1 MYSND
6 KITQSIADAVRKVME
21 EELKGNQHKIDANKN
36 DKVDAHDFELLRK
49 KKKVEEKVVN
59 PYAVGMAAAMKS
71 TGDKP
76 PLKKSTIVK
85 AHDIA
90 KKVDEEVELDEAA
103 TRKEVK
109 KVYSKKGNHIGTIY
123 HVDNGKDKP
132 FISAQYHHG
141 GGAVDNRAKSH
152 EDAEKS
158 IHSSHEATVRNA
170 KNRHAEAKKEYES
183 TSKHLKS
190 IPEEVQ
196 LSFTDL
202 IESYKTGGLKSFFEN
217 FEVDVVE
224 EEATSDEFVA
234 ELEKAKR
241 KAAGKEKNEVAKAA
255 VQAVQQEEVEQIDEI
270 SKKTL
275 GSYIKKANLDTAD
288 KAEAIPQ
295 EYEQGDPRKIPG
307 LKRKLSNR
315 IRGVG
320 KAVNRL
326 AKEDVDHQED

>member
-6 KITQSIADAVRKVME
+6 KITQSIADSVRKVME
-21 EELKGNQHKIDANKN
+21 EELKGKQHKIDANKN
-36 DKVDAHDFELLRK
+36 DKIDAHDFELLRK

-90 KKVDEEVELDEAA
+90 KKVDEEVE
-103 TRKEVK
+103 
-109 KVYSKKGNHIGTIY
+109 
-123 HVDNGKDKP
+123 
-132 FISAQYHHG
+132 
-141 GGAVDNRAKSH
+141 
-152 EDAEKS
+152 
-158 IHSSHEATVRNA
+158 
-170 KNRHAEAKKEYES
+170 
-183 TSKHLKS
+183 
-190 IPEEVQ
+190 VQ

-217 FEVDVVE
+217 FEVGVVE

-255 VQAVQQEEVEQIDEI
+255 VQAVQQEEVEQIDEL
-270 SKKTL
+270 SKATL
-275 GSYIKKANLDTAD
+275 GSYIQKASKKAVSHQRSQSDAERTAEID
-288 KAEAIPQ
+288 KKQPLWKKMAKHHFDKKQ
-295 EYEQGDPRKIPG
+295 LKLQGISRAA
-307 LKRKLSNR
+307 SN
-315 IRGVG
+315 
-320 KAVNRL
+320 L
-326 AKEDVDHQED
+326 AKEEAEHQED

>member
-1 MYSND
+1 MRLCHYRGKNILIKEIQMYSND

-21 EELKGNQHKIDANKN
+21 EELKGKQHKIDANKN
-36 DKVDAHDFELLRK
+36 DKIDAHDFELLRK

-59 PYAVGMAAAMKS
+59 PYAVGMAAAMKA

-90 KKVDEEVELDEAA
+90 KKVD
-103 TRKEVK
+103 
-109 KVYSKKGNHIGTIY
+109 
-123 HVDNGKDKP
+123 
-132 FISAQYHHG
+132 
-141 GGAVDNRAKSH
+141 
-152 EDAEKS
+152 
-158 IHSSHEATVRNA
+158 
-170 KNRHAEAKKEYES
+170 
-183 TSKHLKS
+183 
-190 IPEEVQ
+190 EEVQ

-255 VQAVQQEEVEQIDEI
+255 VQAVQQEEV
-270 SKKTL
+270 
-275 GSYIKKANLDTAD
+275 
-288 KAEAIPQ
+288 
-295 EYEQGDPRKIPG
+295 
-307 LKRKLSNR
+307 
-315 IRGVG
+315 
-320 KAVNRL
+320 
-326 AKEDVDHQED
+326 DHQKD

>member
-6 KITQSIADAVRKVME
+6 KITQSIADSVRKVME
-21 EELKGNQHKIDANKN
+21 EELKGKQHKIDANKN
-36 DKVDAHDFELLRK
+36 DKIDAHDFELLRK

-59 PYAVGMAAAMKS
+59 PYAVGMAAAMKA

-90 KKVDEEVELDEAA
+90 KKVDEEVEQIDELSNDKLAA
-103 TRKEVK
+103 YSKAAKASRASLNKKWDQGKASQRDKEKVINHEKGEDHAYKTMRNRKEME
-109 KVYSKKGNHIGTIY
+109 
-123 HVDNGKDKP
+123 
-132 FISAQYHHG
+132 
-141 GGAVDNRAKSH
+141 
-152 EDAEKS
+152 ED
-158 IHSSHEATVRNA
+158 I
-170 KNRHAEAKKEYES
+170 
-183 TSKHLKS
+183 
-190 IPEEVQ
+190 Q

-255 VQAVQQEEVEQIDEI
+255 VQAVQQEEVEQIDESDRSHI
-270 SKKTL
+270 ARPYNDFESKHYNDGADH
-275 GSYIKKANLDTAD
+275 GSEHALDSGFKHTARAGKKRMLADNPHKKGTQEHKDWHRGALDGHS
-288 KAEAIPQ
+288 EAL
-295 EYEQGDPRKIPG
+295 D
-307 LKRKLSNR
+307 NM
-315 IRGVG
+315 
-320 KAVNRL
+320 
-326 AKEDVDHQED
+326 